1 MRGQQLSDIAAEAL
15 DGRTVDFAPLSDD
28 FRAADL
34 FLTKGALKSVD
45 APALKRLR
53 KHRNRIFVDPVD
65 EDLSDELAQYA
76 DVVVAASRV
85 AADAYRERW
94 PNNQVALVNHHV
106 DPRVEA
112 ALAARPAIPFADAK
126 IGYFGELVNTVQS
139 PRIDQLVDFTL
150 VDTSRQ
156 DALWFNLLPDYNVH

>member
-53 KHRNRIFVDPVD
+53 KHRNRISSTP
-65 EDLSDELAQYA
+65 
-76 DVVVAASRV
+76 
-85 AADAYRERW
+85 
-94 PNNQVALVNHHV
+94 
-106 DPRVEA
+106 
-112 ALAARPAIPFADAK
+112 
-126 IGYFGELVNTVQS
+126 
-139 PRIDQLVDFTL
+139 
-150 VDTSRQ
+150 
-156 DALWFNLLPDYNVH
+156 